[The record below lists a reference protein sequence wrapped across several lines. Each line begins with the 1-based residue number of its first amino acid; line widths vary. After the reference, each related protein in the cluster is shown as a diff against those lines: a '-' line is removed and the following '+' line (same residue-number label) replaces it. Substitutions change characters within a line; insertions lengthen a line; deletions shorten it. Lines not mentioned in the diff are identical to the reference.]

1 MKRVRNTLAAV
12 LPASLANRCR
22 DFRDKILTVKNHYV
36 LQREM
41 KDRSVWRDAASAL
54 RVLFRRGKT
63 ILFFP
68 ERPVSP
74 YTAYKLCAYLGYTI
88 TKDPKRRFDV
98 AFKRKNHT
106 FFDPEVLDRVPVE
119 RTDIINAGSVDI
131 DKQTVARTF
140 ARVFGYPLEV
150 DPVRYHGR
158 IVEKSNVNGSH
169 DGRVIQGPVSLA
181 EVRPGRVYQREI
193 NNATDHEGVLLDY
206 RVPIHGDRIPLVGL
220 KYRSVDGRFNE
231 YTKLDY
237 MDTKAAFTPEELKKI
252 FAFSREMGVNY
263 GELDVLRNW
272 EDGRIYIVDVNNT
285 PRGTILCLPA
295 EKQRSGFELMAESFD
310 RLLET
315 RGQV

>member
-1 MKRVRNTLAAV
+1 MTGVRTRLRAG
-12 LPASLANRCR
+12 LPPSLIAWLRAGR
-22 DFRDKILTVKNHYV
+22 EKLQTAKNHYV
-36 LQREM
+36 LQRSLE
-41 KDRSVWRDAASAL
+41 DRPAWRDAAAAV

-98 AFKRKNHT
+98 AFKRGNRT
-106 FFDPEVLDRVPVE
+106 FFDPAVLDQVPVDRE
-119 RTDIINAGSVDI
+119 KIINAGSVDI
-131 DKQTVARTF
+131 SKQIVARTF
-140 ARVFGYPLEV
+140 AEVFGYPLEV

-169 DGRVIQGPVSLA
+169 DGRVIQGPISLA

-220 KYRSVDGRFNE
+220 KYRSVEGRFNE
-231 YTKLDY
+231 YTTLDY
-237 MDTKAAFTPEELKKI
+237 MDTKAAFTPEELQKI
-252 FAFSREMGVNY
+252 FAFSQEMGVDY

-285 PRGTILCLPA
+285 PGGTILCLPA
-295 EKQRSGFELMAESFD
+295 EKRRSGFELMAESFD
-310 RLLET
+310 QLLET
-315 RGQV
+315 RSQV